1 MGSVSVILKKIK
13 EKNRGRALEKEQL
26 LEMTGTV
33 EQVIFKNDK
42 NGYAVIELNNG
53 EALVPVVGIMPFV
66 GAGEQLHVVGAWAES
81 PSYGTQFRAQAVERQ
96 EPENA
101 AAMLKYLSS
110 GAVKGVGP
118 AIAKKIVDAFGENTV
133 KVMENEPERI
143 AEIKG
148 ITQAKALRIA
158 EEFRRVGGIRETM
171 LKLSGL
177 GITPEE
183 AVRVWK
189 AFGAEAEGIVKDDP
203 YRLCD
208 DGLEIDF
215 SRADRIAASL
225 ERPQDD
231 RCRLRAGIVHVLKHN
246 EGNGH
251 TCLPAD
257 KLAAASARMLGV
269 PKEDVL
275 GSMEEMKADA
285 TVVSRVFRGREFLFT
300 PRIYRSEVYIAGRI
314 RVMLRYPPQSVVGVE
329 GYLTTIEAEQ
339 NIEYAE
345 LQKTA
350 VREALT
356 RGMLILTG
364 GPGTGKTTTLNA
376 IIRILKFRGER
387 VLLAAPTGRAAKRMS
402 ELTGAE
408 AKTIHRLLRV
418 KWDEND
424 RPEFEKNEKDLLE
437 CDALIIDELSMVDTA
452 LFEAVLRAL
461 PLGCRLIM
469 VGDCDQLPSVGPG
482 NVLGDL
488 IASGLVPVVQLREV
502 FRQSMQS
509 LIVSNAHRIVAG
521 QEPELLVHT
530 SDFFFLPC
538 RTAEEIG
545 AVVVDLCSRRLPKS
559 YGYSPLTDIQVLS
572 PGRKGE
578 LGTAELNRRLQKA
591 LNPPA
596 PEKAEATI
604 GGVLL
609 REGDK
614 VMQVKN
620 DYGMPWTRD
629 DGTYGEGVFNG
640 DLGVLAQIDRRASK
654 LAVRMDDR
662 TVVYEKEAAQ
672 ELELAYAMTVHKS
685 QGNEF
690 PAVVIPMY
698 RGAPQLCYRNL
709 LYTAVTR
716 AKSLLILVGRAET
729 VRQMVAN
736 GRKTRRYTGLYD
748 LLAEGAE
755 DDGKNS

>member
-1 MGSVSVILKKIK
+1 MEKK
-13 EKNRGRALEKEQL
+13 QL
-26 LEMTGTV
+26 LEMAGTV

-53 EALVPVVGIMPFV
+53 ESLVPVVGTMPFV
-66 GAGEQLHVVGAWAES
+66 GVGEQLHVVGTWTES
-81 PSYGTQFRAQAVERQ
+81 PSYGTQFRAQAVER
-96 EPENA
+96 ERPENA
-101 AAMLKYLSS
+101 AAILKYLSS
-110 GAVKGVGP
+110 GAIKGVGP
-118 AIAKKIVDAFGENTV
+118 AIAKKIVDAFGENTMQI
-133 KVMENEPERI
+133 MENEPERI

-148 ITQAKALRIA
+148 ITRAKAEHIA

-171 LKLSGL
+171 LRLSGF

-189 AFGAEAEGIVKDDP
+189 AFGVQAEEIVKEDP

-208 DGLEIDF
+208 DSLQIDF
-215 SRADRIAASL
+215 ARADRIAETL

-257 KLAAASARMLGV
+257 KLEAASAHMLGV
-269 PKEDVL
+269 ARENIADAV
-275 GSMEEMKADA
+275 GEMKADSSLI
-285 TVVSRVFRGREFLFT
+285 SRVFRGREFLFT
-300 PRIYRSEVYIAGRI
+300 PRIYRSEVYTAGRI
-314 RVMLRYPPQSVVGVE
+314 RMMLRYPPQSVIGVD
-329 GYLTTIEAEQ
+329 GYIGTIEAEE

-345 LQKTA
+345 MQKTA
-350 VREALT
+350 IREALT

-376 IIRILKFRGER
+376 IIRILEFKGEK

-402 ELTGAE
+402 ELTGKE
-408 AKTIHRLLRV
+408 AKTLHRLLHV

-424 RPEFEKNEKDLLE
+424 QPEFEKNEKDLLE

-452 LFEAVLRAL
+452 LFEAALRAL
-461 PLGCRLIM
+461 PLGCRLVM

-482 NVLGDL
+482 NILGDL

-509 LIVSNAHRIVAG
+509 LIVANAHRIVAG
-521 QEPELLVHT
+521 KDPELSIHT
-530 SDFFFLPC
+530 SDFFFLPY
-538 RTAEEIG
+538 RSAEEIG

-572 PGRKGE
+572 PGRKGT
-578 LGTAELNRRLQKA
+578 LGTTDLNRRLQEA
-591 LNPPA
+591 INPPA
-596 PEKAEATI
+596 PEKNEITV
-604 GGVLL
+604 GGVVF

-620 DYGMPWTRD
+620 DYGMPWTKD

-640 DLGVLAQIDRRASK
+640 DLGVLVQIDRHAST
-654 LAVRMDDR
+654 LVVRLDDR
-662 TVVYEKEAAQ
+662 TVLYEKEAAQ

-690 PAVVIPMY
+690 PAVIIPMY

-716 AKSLLILVGRAET
+716 AKSLLILVGHAEM

-736 GRKTRRYTGLYD
+736 DRKTRRYTGLYD
-748 LLAEGAE
+748 LLAEGGA
-755 DDGKNS
+755 DDGNDA